1 MGPLM
6 LLSAGTCWGF
16 SGLFISMLQEQGL
29 GPMSIVLVRY
39 AAATVVLVPLVA
51 AWSAHEGRNLFRVTR
66 RELLFCVL
74 VGLVANTCGGTFS
87 NIAVAHV
94 GMSVT
99 TVLLYTAPVFGCV
112 HARSFFGERF
122 TRRKAVA
129 ILFNFAGVLLVVLGG
144 GGLGQGGLDLPGVA
158 AGLGYGLCY
167 STLAVLSHPI
177 AGSCHPLSIVFY
189 SAASVAVVT
198 LPMALVETSPALLAQ
213 PSVVGLGL
221 VYGGLL
227 SVIANITYQLGMALG
242 VETSRVPVITSVEVP
257 VSAIC
262 GALAFSEA
270 MGELKVGGI
279 ALVLV
284 SIAVMNLNMP
294 ANEVHGVR
302 VLTYGSQLSQAFA
315 ASADL
320 YGAVDDLRK
329 RREQPIS
336 IGKR

>member
-1 MGPLM
+1 MGTLM
-6 LLSAGTCWGF
+6 LLVAGAFWGF
-16 SGLFISMLQEQGL
+16 GGLFIGLLQAQGL
-29 GPMSIVLVRY
+29 GPMGVVLVRY

-74 VGLVANTCGGTFS
+74 AGIMANTCGGALS
-87 NIAVAHV
+87 NVAVAHV

-112 HARSFFGERF
+112 LSRVLFGERF
-122 TRRKAVA
+122 SKRKAIA
-129 ILFNFAGVLLVVLGG
+129 ILFNFAGVMLVVMGG
-144 GGLGQGGLDLPGVA
+144 GGLGQGGLDLPGIL

-167 STLAVLSHPI
+167 STLAVLSRPI
-177 AGSCHPLSIVFY
+177 AGSCHPLTIVFY
-189 SAASVAVVT
+189 SVVSVAVVAVPFAHIEKS
-198 LPMALVETSPALLAQ
+198 LALLAQ
-213 PSVVGLGL
+213 PSVVGLGF

-227 SVIANITYQLGMALG
+227 CVIANIAYQLGMASG

-257 VSAIC
+257 VSAVC
-262 GALAFSEA
+262 GAVLLSEPA
-270 MGELKVGGI
+270 GALKVAGI
-279 ALVLV
+279 VLVLA

-294 ANEVHGVR
+294 AHEVHGVR
-302 VLTYGSQLSQAFA
+302 SLSYGAQLSEALA

-320 YGAVDDLRK
+320 SGAVADLRK
-329 RREQPIS
+329 RAEDPIL